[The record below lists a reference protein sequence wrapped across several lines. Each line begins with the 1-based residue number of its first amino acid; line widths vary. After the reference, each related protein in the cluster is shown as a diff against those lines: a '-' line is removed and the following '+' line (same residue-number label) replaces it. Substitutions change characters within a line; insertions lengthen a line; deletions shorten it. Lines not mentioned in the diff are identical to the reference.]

1 MRCSGPET
9 VKHRTSLGKSTDVL
23 PQKYGCFHR
32 RSPMFLFSEKDMS
45 QFERFVKRAQKPNR
59 WSSES

>member
-23 PQKYGCFHR
+23 PQKYECLYR